1 MQRSESQRS
10 QKAQSGQARRTFL
23 SDTLVHVQNQ
33 AIQQVEQIRR
43 IQGENDSLKEDIA
56 ALAGTSYD
64 YVKAD
69 KMAALK
75 GEVDALERRYQFEKM
90 RKNDLIKRE
99 QLARLDLLQSR
110 KLRGGVNI
118 EREHAEAIQ
127 RQVTILEGRLDQA
140 LGKFND
146 ALLYNREL
154 RDQID
159 IIRGER
165 RVFQQV
171 HKKLDEDLRRTKRLA
186 AERLEQYNRDMD
198 ERDHY
203 VAHVHQLEQQIADQ
217 QKEYRDQVRQLDM
230 AMMEI
235 KFMRDEQTNMQ
246 LELEGREYELEMRL
260 ADEEAM
266 HNLEGVI
273 GSVVTSPI
281 ANHNSHS
288 FSQHLLTEDGGSG
301 EDGDDGNGGK
311 SSRHVLSVDREAFT
325 ISEILLQIRDV
336 TQEEDL
342 STLQQEYLRLGDT
355 NFSLYKKINELTTTN
370 ESLEDEIRDLKSLIQ
385 ENGEEEAAQKA
396 LIKDLEG
403 KLATTESMLEGVYR
417 TVGKYRDA
425 LLIAL
430 GTTEDVYSRI
440 GCDKL
445 PGHNPQDTCTESSL
459 LNYLGRIE
467 ERATLILLAYQRHQ
481 RMEGK
486 RLERQAERLS
496 ARMGLNPTS
505 SSSVGLTM
513 LDVAGGGGYR
523 GGSPDGG
530 TAQGS
535 GGGGAGGTLG
545 STGSGTSDIKTITG
559 DGREEK
565 SPRGS
570 FDDLHVPPALPIMP
584 GMEHNAVSAVRIVR
598 QAELPTAQLGGGP
611 ESHSLLADLAE
622 DKVVSHEEIRRQM
635 EIRLI
640 SKREREERAA
650 RRRREKEAAG
660 AAAAT
665 AGCSTPKKK
674 G

>member
-1 MQRSESQRS
+1 MPRSESQRS
-10 QKAQSGQARRTFL
+10 QKSQGQDRRLFL
-23 SDTLVHVQNQ
+23 SETLLHVQNQ
-33 AIQQVEQIRR
+33 AIHQIEQIRR

-56 ALAGTSYD
+56 SLAGTNYD

-110 KLRGGVNI
+110 KMRGGVNI
-118 EREHAEAIQ
+118 EKEHAEAIQ

-165 RVFQQV
+165 RVFQHV

-186 AERLEQYNRDMD
+186 AERLELYNRDMD

-203 VAHVHQLEQQIADQ
+203 VAQVHQLEQQIADQ
-217 QKEYRDQVRQLDM
+217 QKEYRDQVRQMDM

-235 KFMRDEQTNMQ
+235 KFMRDEQSNMQ

-260 ADEEAM
+260 ADAEAM
-266 HNLEGVI
+266 HNIEGTL
-273 GSVVTSPI
+273 GSAGSPS
-281 ANHNSHS
+281 ANRNSRS
-288 FSQHLLTEDGGSG
+288 FSQHHGGEEGGNGDETGDGGAA
-301 EDGDDGNGGK
+301 K
-311 SSRHVLSVDREAFT
+311 SSRHALSVDREAFT

-342 STLQQEYLRLGDT
+342 DVLQQEYLHLGDT

-385 ENGEEEAAQKA
+385 ENADEEATQKM

-403 KLATTESMLEGVYR
+403 KLAQTEAMLESVHR

-445 PGHNPQDTCTESSL
+445 PGHNPQETCSESTL
-459 LNYLGRIE
+459 LNYLGSIE
-467 ERATLILLAYQRHQ
+467 ERATQILLAYQRHQ
-481 RMEGK
+481 RFEGK
-486 RLERQAERLS
+486 RLEQQADRLAS
-496 ARMGLNPTS
+496 GFGLTNIS
-505 SSSVGLTM
+505 SSSAGLTIM
-513 LDVAGGGGYR
+513 DV
-523 GGSPDGG
+523 
-530 TAQGS
+530 T
-535 GGGGAGGTLG
+535 GAGGTIGGSGSLGYKGESTPESQIHG
-545 STGSGTSDIKTITG
+545 STASGG
-559 DGREEK
+559 ELEAAGEGRRDRCGGE
-565 SPRGS
+565 S
-570 FDDLHVPPALPIMP
+570 FEDLRIPPVLPIMP
-584 GMEHNAVSAVRIVR
+584 GMEHNAISALRIVR
-598 QAELPTAQLGGGP
+598 QTELPNAQLGGGP

-635 EIRLI
+635 ELRLI

-660 AAAAT
+660 AAAAN

-674 G
+674 N

>member
-1 MQRSESQRS
+1 MARSESHRGKKTQNENQRF
-10 QKAQSGQARRTFL
+10 FL
-23 SDTLVHVQNQ
+23 SDTLLHVQNQ
-33 AIQQVEQIRR
+33 AIRQVDQIRC
-43 IQGENDSLKEDIA
+43 IQGENDALKENIA
-56 ALAGTSYD
+56 ACAGTNYD

-75 GEVDALERRYQFEKM
+75 GEVDTLERRFQFEKM
-90 RKNDLIKRE
+90 RKNDLMKRE

-118 EREHAEAIQ
+118 EREHAEAIHQ
-127 RQVTILEGRLDQA
+127 QVSILEGRLDQA

-203 VAHVHQLEQQIADQ
+203 LGQVNQLERQIADQ

-230 AMMEI
+230 AMMEV

-260 ADEEAM
+260 ADATAVR
-266 HNLEGVI
+266 NLEEGL
-273 GSVVTSPI
+273 GSPASMPTQSNP
-281 ANHNSHS
+281 S
-288 FSQHLLTEDGGSG
+288 FSRNHGGEEMASG
-301 EDGDDGNGGK
+301 EDGDEGSGNK
-311 SSRHVLSVDREAFT
+311 STRHALSVDREPFT
-325 ISEILLQIRDV
+325 ISEILLQIYDV

-342 STLQQEYLRLGDT
+342 DALQQEYLRLGDT
-355 NFSLYKKINELTTTN
+355 NFSLYKKINELTTAN
-370 ESLEDEIRDLKSLIQ
+370 ESLEDEIRDLTSLIH
-385 ENGEEEAAQKA
+385 EDEEEDAAQKM

-403 KLATTESMLEGVYR
+403 KLASTEAILEGVYR

-445 PGHNPQDTCTESSL
+445 PGHHPQDVCSESTL
-459 LNYLGRIE
+459 LSYLGLIE
-467 ERATLILLAYQRHQ
+467 ERATQILLAYQRRQ
-481 RMEGK
+481 RVEGK
-486 RLERQAERLS
+486 RLEQQVEQGISAGGLS
-496 ARMGLNPTS
+496 TIGS
-505 SSSVGLTM
+505 STGGLTIM
-513 LDVAGGGGYR
+513 DMGYR
-523 GGSPDGG
+523 GGSPESQ
-530 TAQGS
+530 TQ
-535 GGGGAGGTLG
+535 G
-545 STGSGTSDIKTITG
+545 STGSSGSARGEADTLGSDW
-559 DGREEK
+559 REE
-565 SPRGS
+565 RGVPAPLE
-570 FDDLHVPPALPIMP
+570 DLHIPPVLPIMP
-584 GMEHNAVSAVRIVR
+584 GIEHNAVSAVRLVR
-598 QAELPTAQLGGGP
+598 QAELPNAQLGGQ
-611 ESHSLLADLAE
+611 ESHTLLADLAE

-650 RRRREKEAAG
+650 RRRREKEAAV
-660 AAAAT
+660 AT
-665 AGCSTPKKK
+665 AGSAGCLSPKKK
-674 G
+674 